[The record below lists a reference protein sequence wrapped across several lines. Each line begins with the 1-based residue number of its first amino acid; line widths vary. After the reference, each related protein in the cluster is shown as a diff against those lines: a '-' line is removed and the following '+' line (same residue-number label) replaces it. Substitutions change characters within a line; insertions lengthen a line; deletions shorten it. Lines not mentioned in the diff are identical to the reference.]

1 MQWENDDSDLWH
13 LPTVRRVKEVVGD
26 KFETGA
32 GARVS
37 PLVVEVLDSADQLSA
52 VQVGRKRKLN
62 SGGRSTVVFNAQ
74 IYRANSWMK

>member
-26 KFETGA
+26 KFEAGA

-52 VQVGRKRKLN
+52 VQVGRKRELN
-62 SGGRSTVVFNAQ
+62 SGGRSTVAFNAQ
-74 IYRANSWMK
+74 IYRANSWKK